1 MCALWT
7 SLFKLDNCDSVK
19 NKFLSFKAIVGK
31 LNVGVMFVFFKEQ
44 LAVFKLI
51 IYSER

>member
-7 SLFKLDNCDSVK
+7 SLFKLDNCDSVE
-19 NKFLSFKAIVGK
+19 NKLLSLKCNGRKAVRVI
-31 LNVGVMFVFFKEQ
+31 FVFKEQ

-51 IYSER
+51 ICNERY